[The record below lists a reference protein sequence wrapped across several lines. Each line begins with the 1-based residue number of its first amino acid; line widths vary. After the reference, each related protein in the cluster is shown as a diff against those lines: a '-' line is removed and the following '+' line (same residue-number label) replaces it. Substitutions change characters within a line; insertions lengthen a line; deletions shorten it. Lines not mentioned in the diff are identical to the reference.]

1 MTPRVH
7 TLLHHFQAKA
17 SLLAVCSCQWPWRFS
32 LANRRHAN
40 TSLQNSN
47 RYIGW
52 GKSYPNSVTAV
63 SYLHQLI
70 PLVIKNTDYVLKLSV
85 TLIIDRQD
93 SGHHARET
101 CLMWS
106 ECSAALSRCMRLC
119 SIPDLLPHPNHLFR
133 RSVATTPVLSS
144 IVKSGP
150 LFSRSFSCN
159 TQPPLYKFFLSV
171 ATFYHINTTPPGDIQ
186 KWVSFLS
193 ADTRAPLPCQPQS
206 LLPIKDTGIW
216 NEQTDMRFVLAICA
230 GKWA

>member
-32 LANRRHAN
+32 LANRRHTN

-47 RYIGW
+47 WYIGR

-70 PLVIKNTDYVLKLSV
+70 PLVIKNTDYVLKLSP
-85 TLIIDRQD
+85 TLIRQAWFWPPCHED
-93 SGHHARET
+93 LSHVIRVFRCPVSVHET
-101 CLMWS
+101 LQYTRFTATS
-106 ECSAALSRCMRLC
+106 
-119 SIPDLLPHPNHLFR
+119 HHLFR
-133 RSVATTPVLSS
+133 RSVATTPVLTS
-144 IVKSGP
+144 IVISGP